1 LAIQTGQPVNIN
13 YLFEGDFNG
22 SDEYFGRP
30 DVVGNPFAGRHLPTT
45 FLNASAFAVPCT
57 WDPEAGGCVSGMQ
70 HFGNL
75 GRNAFAGPTYKNF
88 DLSLV
93 KNTPIGEKLKM
104 QFRIDFFNL
113 YNHPNF
119 TNRYC
124 RVSQWTSWA
133 VVCRTRTAAASAPFP
148 SPRHPMSEPAI
159 HSWGAGD
166 HEIFSW
172 RSNSRSDSGARPFA
186 PRGLIQRNLNDA
198 ADLSVFL
205 DGFLTDLHPFR
216 IGCEHVPGL
225 LALS

>member
-1 LAIQTGQPVNIN
+1 MLLSGWALDGILAIQTGQPVNIN

-22 SDEYFGRP
+22 SDEWFGRP

-113 YNHPNF
+113 FNHPNF
-119 TNRYC
+119 TNPLLP
-124 RVSQWTSWA
+124 SFA
-133 VVCRTRTAAASAPFP
+133 VDFLGGGLPDANGRGIGSIPITATPDVGTGNPFLGGGG
-148 SPRHPMSEPAI
+148 PR
-159 HSWGAGD
+159 
-166 HEIFSW
+166 
-172 RSNSRSDSGARPFA
+172 N
-186 PRGLIQRNLNDA
+186 IQ
-198 ADLSVFL
+198 
-205 DGFLTDLHPFR
+205 
-216 IGCEHVPGL
+216 
-225 LALS
+225 LAVKFTF